1 MDKLMEI
8 MNEIR
13 PDVDFQKEVKLID
26 EDILDSF
33 DVIAIVSEVN
43 EAFGIEIN
51 INDLIP
57 ENFNSIHALLDL
69 FKDCRI
75 ARRSGVWNY

>member
-57 ENFNSIHALLDL
+57 ENFNSIHALFRLIQRL
-69 FKDCRI
+69 QN
-75 ARRSGVWNY
+75 S